1 MAESGKEVEV
11 NGKVDLGARRLLV
24 SHVENATSFFAY
36 TEAEK
41 DFMKSIKLICKEIL
55 EQAPKLA
62 EKPVLEQVCLLRN
75 CYDLIPPLVHRRRI
89 KTRISGI

>member
-1 MAESGKEVEV
+1 
-11 NGKVDLGARRLLV
+11 
-24 SHVENATSFFAY
+24 
-36 TEAEK
+36 
-41 DFMKSIKLICKEIL
+41 MKSIKLICKKIL

-89 KTRISGI
+89 KTRISGIKQIMGFAAGTQKFRSHQPPSCFFLKREESHVDRNF